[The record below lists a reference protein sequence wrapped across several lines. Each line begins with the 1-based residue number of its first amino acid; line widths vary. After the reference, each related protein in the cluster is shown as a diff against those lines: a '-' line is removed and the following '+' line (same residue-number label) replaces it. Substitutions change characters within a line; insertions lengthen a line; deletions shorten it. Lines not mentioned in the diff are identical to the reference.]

1 MIKHIINTFIV
12 IAACLGIAAFILVL
26 VKKQN
31 CQTKEPL
38 TTSSCGKL
46 DDKSKSKN
54 IEKYN
59 IDGNDNIGINV
70 VPRSECKGLT
80 NYKTNQCCKVYKPM
94 SNPAKWFVLPWDNC
108 WNYWNYQKRYAWDLQ
123 APQPGDNWGRVGT
136 D

>member
-1 MIKHIINTFIV
+1 MNTGKQIINTFVV
-12 IAACLGIAAFILVL
+12 IAACLGLAAFILVL

-59 IDGNDNIGINV
+59 VGGNDNIGV
-70 VPRSECKGLT
+70 DQVPRSECKGLT
-80 NYKTNQCCKVYKPM
+80 HYKTSQCCKVYLPNSKY
-94 SNPAKWFVLPWDNC
+94 WFVLPFDSCKAYYNENKNHWYDEQVPPSN
-108 WNYWNYQKRYAWDLQ
+108 A
-123 APQPGDNWGRVGT
+123 NWGRRGQG
-136 D
+136 

>member
-1 MIKHIINTFIV
+1 MIKHIINTFV
-12 IAACLGIAAFILVL
+12 AIAACLGLAAFILVL

-59 IDGNDNIGINV
+59 VGGNDNIGVNTVSIND
-70 VPRSECKGLT
+70 CKGLL
-80 NYKTNQCCKVYKPM
+80 NYKSNQCCKVYLPNSKY
-94 SNPAKWFVLPWDNC
+94 WFVRPYHSCKAYYRDNKNN
-108 WNYWNYQKRYAWDLQ
+108 WYDEQVPPPNA
-123 APQPGDNWGRVGT
+123 NWGRTGQG
-136 D
+136 

>member
-1 MIKHIINTFIV
+1 MIKHIINTFV
-12 IAACLGIAAFILVL
+12 AIAACLGVAAFVMVL

-59 IDGNDNIGINV
+59 NSDSNSNIVVNQVPVPSPSHSSDYDNPKETYTTCKKATDCGENDNKNTY
-70 VPRSECKGLT
+70 ECEPI
-80 NYKTNQCCKVYKPM
+80 C
-94 SNPAKWFVLPWDNC
+94 AKDWGSWPFNC
-108 WNYWNYQKRYAWDLQ
+108 
-123 APQPGDNWGRVGT
+123 PQTCVHNGEPV
-136 D
+136 